1 MGRPRFLKIPDKLI
15 NSLDIALEVDKEIK
29 DNIIYENWLYPEPVE
44 RYVNFDEEWFDKN
57 IYKIDN
63 INLYGYQMS
72 ANLIFGYMKDE
83 MQKKYDAYY
92 LDVFYGG
99 KTTESS
105 PLHIQGFISTEYVYF
120 YTLSIVKRK
129 HSQMYK
135 EYDGKYYTMNIYRF
149 NMKVLRKI
157 FESPMNEK
165 YKVSII
171 QNASGAK
178 FSVVESESL
187 KNEIISNVEIVYNE
201 SCGAKLK
208 NLLSPYSNLIS
219 AVEVI
224 TNPKCSK
231 EDVEDM
237 RKYINENIGTFYN
250 NLRDL
255 AAFASLPKINA
266 LRMTDYDKTFIEN
279 F

>member
-1 MGRPRFLKIPDKLI
+1 MGRPRFLQIPDELI
-15 NSLDIALEVDKEIK
+15 NSLENDKEIQ

-44 RYVNFDEEWFDKN
+44 RYANFDEEWFNEN

-83 MQKKYDAYY
+83 MQKKYNAYY

-165 YKVSII
+165 YKASII

-187 KNEIISNVEIVYNE
+187 RNEIISNAEVVDNE

-224 TNPKCSK
+224 ANPTSSTK
-231 EDVEDM
+231 DVENIK
-237 RKYINENIGTFYN
+237 KYLADNIEMFYN
-250 NLRDL
+250 NLKDL
-255 AAFASLPKINA
+255 TAFAYLPKINE
-266 LRMTDYDKTFIEN
+266 LKMTNYDKTFIEN

>member
-1 MGRPRFLKIPDKLI
+1 MGRPRFLKIPNELI
-15 NSLDIALEVDKEIK
+15 NSLEDDKEIK
-29 DNIIYENWLYPEPVE
+29 NNTIYENWLYPEPVE

-57 IYKIDN
+57 FDN
-63 INLYGYQMS
+63 IKLYGYQMS

-99 KTTESS
+99 NTIDSS

-149 NMKVLRKI
+149 NIKVLRKI

-165 YKVSII
+165 YKASII

-187 KNEIISNVEIVYNE
+187 KNEIINDYE

-224 TNPKCSK
+224 ANPISSK
-231 EDVEDM
+231 EDVENIK
-237 RKYINENIGTFYN
+237 KYLADNIETFYN

-255 AAFASLPKINA
+255 AAFAYLPKINE
-266 LRMTDYDKTFIEN
+266 LKMTNYDKTFIEN

>member
-1 MGRPRFLKIPDKLI
+1 MGRPRFLQIPDELI
-15 NSLDIALEVDKEIK
+15 NSLENDKEIQ

-44 RYVNFDEEWFDKN
+44 RYANFDEEWFNEN

-83 MQKKYDAYY
+83 MQKKYNAYY

-149 NMKVLRKI
+149 NIKALRKI
-157 FESPMNEK
+157 FESPSNEK
-165 YKVSII
+165 YKASII

-187 KNEIISNVEIVYNE
+187 KNEIINDYE

-224 TNPKCSK
+224 TNPTSSK
-231 EDVEDM
+231 EDVENIK
-237 RKYINENIGTFYN
+237 KYLADNIEMFYD
-250 NLRDL
+250 NLKDL
-255 AAFASLPKINA
+255 TAFAYLPKINE
-266 LRMTDYDKTFIEN
+266 LKMTNYDKTFIEN